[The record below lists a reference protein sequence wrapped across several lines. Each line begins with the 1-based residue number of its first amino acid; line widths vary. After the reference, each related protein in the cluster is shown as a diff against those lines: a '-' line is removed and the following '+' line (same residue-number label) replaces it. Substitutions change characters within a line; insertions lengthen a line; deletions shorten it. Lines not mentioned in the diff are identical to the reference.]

1 MNAPRLLF
9 PILGRAVARFA
20 VGVGCVLSAGC
31 VGNPFAGGKVDPASP
46 VAAEVAT
53 LGRQHGKPPTFA
65 SIPNPPKDVRPA
77 AQYGRDAKRTLA
89 AGEALVAATDPGTWT
104 LQGTQAFAE
113 AARRD
118 AGPAVEPAKPGD
130 ADAFAKSLRDRA
142 TPPPPR

>member
-1 MNAPRLLF
+1 MNAPRPLF
-9 PILGRAVARFA
+9 PILSRAAALLA
-20 VGVGCVLSAGC
+20 VGAACLLSAGC

-46 VAAEVAT
+46 VAADVAR
-53 LGRQHGKPPTFA
+53 LGRQPGKAPTFA
-65 SIPNPPKDVRPA
+65 SIPNPPTNARPA
-77 AQYGRDAKRTLA
+77 AQYGRDAKRTLS
-89 AGEALVAATDPGTWT
+89 AGEALVAATEPGTWT

-130 ADAFAKSLRDRA
+130 ADAFAKAQRDRA